1 MKLDIAITH
10 FNQDSKLSRL
20 TNERILHVYLY
31 MYIGVHTVVAL
42 IMETQDGVGADS
54 LPSTFTD

>member
-1 MKLDIAITH
+1 MKLDRAITH
-10 FNQDSKLSRL
+10 LNQDSKLSRL

-31 MYIGVHTVVAL
+31 MHTVVAF